1 MKKTMKKMAATGL
14 TVGLVLTAALTGCGS
29 KEQTEDYVFRIGTAN
44 GSLCLAPLHVAKDL
58 QYFDDEFAEAGIQ
71 YELVEIDL
79 QQAADLIASDQID
92 ACVGLAGSLIPQVD
106 SGLDIAFTAGL
117 HTGCTKYYVA
127 QDSDIEDIGD
137 LKGKKIGVPGISD
150 SSVVALKRKLADEGV
165 GVSTTNME
173 VELIVYNM
181 TDLPLA
187 LENGAVDAVALHDP
201 VATTAEEEY
210 GFRKILD
217 LTEDEKFKNEYCCAV
232 YVSTPVVNA
241 HPEAAAA
248 YTKALMKASAYV
260 QANPKEAAAL
270 QIENNQC
277 SGDLEHNAKLL
288 QSYNYQPSV
297 SAMKETFQNACRDLL
312 QIGDLQEG
320 RDLEA
325 FTEEHTAQF
334 DNVPDSYV
342 YHEDGTFTA
351 ASLEEVQKAAGDQNV
366 AAEVEKETKKDC
378 CEADIEEETK
388 EECCETETAVETEM
402 HSCCE

>member
-1 MKKTMKKMAATGL
+1 M
-14 TVGLVLTAALTGCGS
+14 
-29 KEQTEDYVFRIGTAN
+29 
-44 GSLCLAPLHVAKDL
+44 
-58 QYFDDEFAEAGIQ
+58 
-71 YELVEIDL
+71 
-79 QQAADLIASDQID
+79 
-92 ACVGLAGSLIPQVD
+92 
-106 SGLDIAFTAGL
+106 
-117 HTGCTKYYVA
+117 
-127 QDSDIEDIGD
+127 
-137 LKGKKIGVPGISD
+137 
-150 SSVVALKRKLADEGV
+150 
-165 GVSTTNME
+165 
-173 VELIVYNM
+173 
-181 TDLPLA
+181 
-187 LENGAVDAVALHDP
+187 
-201 VATTAEEEY
+201 
-210 GFRKILD
+210 
-217 LTEDEKFKNEYCCAV
+217 
-232 YVSTPVVNA
+232 VNA

-378 CEADIEEETK
+378 CEADIAEETK